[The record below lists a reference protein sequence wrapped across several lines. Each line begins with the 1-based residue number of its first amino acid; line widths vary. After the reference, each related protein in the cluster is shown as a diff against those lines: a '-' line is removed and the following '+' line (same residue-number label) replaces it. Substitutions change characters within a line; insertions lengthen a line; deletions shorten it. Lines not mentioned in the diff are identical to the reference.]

1 MRVNSL
7 VNRHSRLLAG
17 GERLRQG
24 GGSFQLA
31 MMDKAMASPK
41 TLNGK
46 LVVLMGGSGF
56 LGAQIAQALLY
67 RGARVR
73 IAARRPD
80 LAFGLRPLANL
91 GQLQSV
97 RCDAGNRAGIE
108 RAIQGADAVVNCVGS
123 FSGNLMRL
131 MGEAPG
137 WMAEAAREAGA
148 QAFVHVS
155 AIVPEAHEGNRYAE
169 AKRAGEERVRA
180 AFPNATILRPS
191 LLFGQGGGVTELFA
205 PLIARLPVLPVFGPQ
220 AKVQPAYVADVAEA
234 AARAVC
240 DPVKLGGKIFE
251 LAGPEVLTMLD
262 LHQRIAAGQRRKPI
276 LLPMPDGIAA
286 LFAALPGTPMNAD
299 QWGLL
304 KAGNV
309 ASPGASGFKA
319 LGIDPKPLGLFLEDW
334 MTPYRKNGRFAERLS
349 Y

>member
-1 MRVNSL
+1 
-7 VNRHSRLLAG
+7 
-17 GERLRQG
+17 
-24 GGSFQLA
+24 
-31 MMDKAMASPK
+31 MASTK

-46 LVVLMGGSGF
+46 LVVLTGGSGF
-56 LGAQIAQALLY
+56 LGSQIAQALLN

-73 IAARRPD
+73 IASRNPERAW
-80 LAFGLRPLANL
+80 GLKPLANL
-91 GQLQSV
+91 GQIQFV
-97 RCDAGNRAGIE
+97 RCDATRRAQVE
-108 RAIQGADAVVNCVGS
+108 RAIAGADAVVNCVGS

-137 WMAEAAREAGA
+137 WMAAAAKAGGV

-155 AIVPEAHEGNRYAE
+155 AIVPDEHEGNRYAE

-191 LLFGQGGGVTELFA
+191 LLFGPGGGVTSLLA
-205 PLIARLPVLPVFGPQ
+205 PLIARFPVLPVFGAE
-220 AKVQPAYVADVAEA
+220 AKVQPAYVSDVAEA

-240 DPVKLGGKIFE
+240 DPIKFGGKTFE

-262 LHQRIAAGQRRKPI
+262 LQERIAAGQRRKPSF
-276 LLPMPDGIAA
+276 LPMPDGVSA
-286 LFAALPGTPMNAD
+286 LFAALPGTPMNSD
-299 QWGLL
+299 QWGML

-309 ASPGASGFKA
+309 ASAGASGFKA

-334 MTPYRKNGRFAERLS
+334 MTPYRKNGRFAGRLS

>member
-1 MRVNSL
+1 
-7 VNRHSRLLAG
+7 
-17 GERLRQG
+17 
-24 GGSFQLA
+24 
-31 MMDKAMASPK
+31 MASTK

-56 LGAQIAQALLY
+56 LGGHVTQALLN

-73 IAARRPD
+73 IASRNPD
-80 LAFGLRPLANL
+80 KAWGLKPLANL
-91 GQLQSV
+91 GQIQFV
-97 RCDAGNRAGIE
+97 RCDATKRASVD
-108 RAIQGADAVVNCVGS
+108 RAVAGADAVVNCIGS
-123 FSGNLMRL
+123 FHGNLMRL
-131 MGEAPG
+131 MGDAPG
-137 WMAEAAREAGA
+137 WMAEAAKAGSA

-155 AIVPEAHEGNRYAE
+155 AIVPDSHEGNRYAE

-180 AFPNATILRPS
+180 VFPNATILRPS
-191 LLFGQGGGVTELFA
+191 LMFGPGGGVTSLFA
-205 PLIARLPVLPVFGPQ
+205 PLIARFPVLPVFGAE

-234 AARAVC
+234 VARAVC
-240 DPVKLGGKIFE
+240 DPVKFGGKTFE
-251 LAGPEVLTMLD
+251 LAGPEVLTMLE
-262 LHQRIAAGQRRKPI
+262 LQQRIAAGQRRRPAF
-276 LLPMPDGIAA
+276 LPMPDGISA

-309 ASPGASGFKA
+309 ASRGASGFKA
-319 LGIDPKPLGLFLEDW
+319 LGIDPKPLGLFLEEW

>member
-1 MRVNSL
+1 
-7 VNRHSRLLAG
+7 
-17 GERLRQG
+17 
-24 GGSFQLA
+24 
-31 MMDKAMASPK
+31 MASTK
-41 TLNGK
+41 TLSGK
-46 LVVLMGGSGF
+46 TVVLMGGSGF
-56 LGAQIAQALLY
+56 LGSHVAQALLN

-73 IAARRPD
+73 IASRNPD
-80 LAFGLRPLANL
+80 KAWGLKPLANL
-91 GQLQSV
+91 GQIQFLH
-97 RCDAGNRAGIE
+97 CDAAKRASVE
-108 RAIQGADAVVNCVGS
+108 RAVAGADAVVNCIGS

-137 WMAEAAREAGA
+137 WMAEAATAGGA

-155 AIVPEAHEGNRYAE
+155 AIVPEEHEGNRYAE

-191 LLFGQGGGVTELFA
+191 LLFGAGGGVTSLFA
-205 PLIARLPVLPVFGPQ
+205 PLIARLPVLPVFGAE

-234 AARAVC
+234 AARAVAE
-240 DPVKLGGKIFE
+240 PGRFGGKTFE
-251 LAGPEVLTMLD
+251 LAGPEVLTMLE
-262 LHQRIAAGQRRKPI
+262 LHQRIAAGQRRKRA
-276 LLPMPDGIAA
+276 LLPMPDGLAA
-286 LFAALPGTPMNAD
+286 LFAALPGTPMNSD

-309 ASPGASGFKA
+309 ASPGASGFKVF
-319 LGIDPKPLGLFLEDW
+319 GIDPKPLGLFLEEW

>member
-1 MRVNSL
+1 
-7 VNRHSRLLAG
+7 
-17 GERLRQG
+17 
-24 GGSFQLA
+24 
-31 MMDKAMASPK
+31 MASTK
-41 TLNGK
+41 TLNGR

-56 LGAQIAQALLY
+56 LGSHVAQALLD

-73 IAARRPD
+73 IASRHPD
-80 LAFGLRPLANL
+80 KGWKLKPLANL
-91 GQLQSV
+91 GQIQFV
-97 RCDAGNRAGIE
+97 RCDANRRASVE
-108 RAIQGADAVVNCVGS
+108 RAVGGADALVNCVGS

-131 MGEAPG
+131 MGDAPG

-148 QAFVHVS
+148 QAFVHIS
-155 AIVPEAHEGNRYAE
+155 AIVPDAHEGNRYAE

-191 LLFGQGGGVTELFA
+191 LLFGPGGGVTELFA
-205 PLIARLPVLPVFGPQ
+205 PLIARLPVLPVFGAE
-220 AKVQPAYVADVAEA
+220 AKVQPAYVVDVAEA
-234 AARAVC
+234 AARVIC
-240 DPVKLGGKIFE
+240 DPVKLGGKTFE
-251 LAGPEVLTMLD
+251 LAGPEVLTMLE
-262 LHQRIAAGQRRKPI
+262 LQQRVAAGQRRAPHF
-276 LLPMPDGIAA
+276 LPMPDGVSGF
-286 LFAALPGTPMNAD
+286 FAALPGTPMNSD

-309 ASPGASGFKA
+309 ASARASGFEA